1 MQLDEV
7 LGGAGTMAFQHENE
21 GIERSEPN
29 VCGVLFPFHGE
40 NQGKQRKQQGMT

>member
-1 MQLDEV
+1 MQRHEV
-7 LGGAGTMAFQHENE
+7 LGGAGTMAFQYVNE

-29 VCGVLFPFHGE
+29 VRGVLFPFDGE